1 MEKNILK
8 LLMKL
13 KGIIIMLDEKDIFDK
28 GVLAFN
34 EKRFYDAH
42 EYWEDLWVNH
52 KLKDAKFIQG
62 LIQLAVSYFHLFN
75 QNLNGARSMMRKSMG
90 KFDSFDM
97 ARGIN
102 ILDLVDEIKRANEH
116 INDINEVSYFN
127 DSYIISLK
135 VINE

>member
-1 MEKNILK
+1 
-8 LLMKL
+8 
-13 KGIIIMLDEKDIFDK
+13 
-28 GVLAFN
+28 
-34 EKRFYDAH
+34 
-42 EYWEDLWVNH
+42 
-52 KLKDAKFIQG
+52 
-62 LIQLAVSYFHLFN
+62 
-75 QNLNGARSMMRKSMG
+75 MMRKSMG